1 MMPDEFEKH
10 GLHEREQG
18 RHRKVQNE
26 RGHGDVE
33 RPQPERQQ
41 RDDEADDAAGDR
53 RGGKRNRKR
62 HVVGA
67 LQEAGGEGADPEKS
81 RLPERDQ
88 ACIAGEDIERYR
100 ADHGDQAAIG
110 EVNPEHRKK
119 ARQSQQRE
127 TSEHHRQPLCP
138 APAQRECPRD
148 ADRQ

>member
-1 MMPDEFEKH
+1 MPEE
-10 GLHEREQG
+10 LRNTACTNAEQG

-33 RPQPERQQ
+33 HAQPQRQQ

-67 LQEAGGEGADPEKS
+67 VQEAGGEGADPEKG

-88 ACIAGEDIERYR
+88 AGIAGEDIERDR
-100 ADHGDQAAIG
+100 ADDGDQAAIG
-110 EVNPEHRKK
+110 EVDPEHRKQ
-119 ARQSQQRE
+119 ARQRQQRE
-127 TSEHHRQPLCP
+127 AAEHHRQPLRP
-138 APAQRECPRD
+138 AAAQGEGPR
-148 ADRQ
+148 RR